1 MESMRGIWNTEQSS
15 HGQVLEVEKENKE
28 NEAET
33 VFDGKL
39 VENFPKLVKMKS

>member
-1 MESMRGIWNTEQSS
+1 MWGIWNAEQSS

-28 NEAET
+28 NEAEA
-33 VFDGKL
+33 VFDKKL